1 MNGRY
6 TDMCAWSF
14 MFQVSLT
21 QEMDVT
27 GVLKLRVIFG
37 DDNAERL
44 TLPSRPETVD
54 ALIFQIKQ
62 KWDLAY
68 DFRLQFE
75 DPEFDNALFNLVNM
89 EDLPSSKATIKIVQ
103 LVELDLCS
111 TSTDDTVLLSDNTDS
126 PERQQRW
133 PAIFVV
139 PNFSYEVEHIL
150 RQGNSAFEREGTT
163 ITLTKDQKHNILEV
177 MAAEMYKHK
186 AYPSRPQIGLAAAAL
201 VKKHPCLKDK
211 SERSKGYECWQNSLS
226 FKMGNYRHKL
236 SQAGIKDVA
245 INAGKRSRT
254 NPEGAP
260 SRSSIKR
267 PRRGEVNFL
276 PNYPHGENKDTL
288 ESKRLEM
295 VEQFKR
301 SSIERNMVLIHQQM
315 QHTFALRREEI
326 VKTAAPIDEL
336 KLRWPALFCEAQVS
350 KNLRITLKEKLLWG
364 SGGWYSLLSHPKH
377 THTSAF

>member
-1 MNGRY
+1 MVMTTLKGL
-6 TDMCAWSF
+6 
-14 MFQVSLT
+14 LT
-21 QEMDVT
+21 
-27 GVLKLRVIFG
+27 
-37 DDNAERL
+37 
-44 TLPSRPETVD
+44 RPETVD
-54 ALIFQIKQ
+54 ALIFEIKQ
-62 KWDLAY
+62 KWNLAS
-68 DFRLQFE
+68 DFCLQFE
-75 DPEFDNALFNLVNM
+75 DPEFNNALFSLVNM
-89 EDLPSSKATIKIVQ
+89 EDLPSSKATIKIVK
-103 LVELDLCS
+103 LVELKL
-111 TSTDDTVLLSDNTDS
+111 TSTDDTVLLSDSTNS

-139 PNFSYEVEHIL
+139 LNFSYEVEHIL

-186 AYPSRPQIGLAAAAL
+186 VYPSIPQIGLAAAAL
-201 VKKHPCLKDK
+201 VEKHPCLKDK

-236 SQAGIKDVA
+236 SQAGTQDVA

-260 SRSSIKR
+260 SRSSVKR

-276 PNYPHGENKDTL
+276 PNFPHGENKDIL
-288 ESKRLEM
+288 ESQRLDM

-301 SSIERNMVLIHQQM
+301 SSVERNMVLIHQQM

-336 KLRWPALFCEAQVS
+336 NARWTVLFCEAQVS
-350 KNLRITLKEKLLWG
+350 KKL
-364 SGGWYSLLSHPKH
+364 
-377 THTSAF
+377 THTKN